1 MFKTAK
7 NRTFGKVK
15 ERFMWYDYIEQKN
28 DVLGGKP
35 VIKDTRI
42 AVDLILEKI
51 GNGNTIDD
59 LLLAYPHLTKN
70 QILACIT
77 YGANLVRN
85 EIFIDVA

>member
-1 MFKTAK
+1 
-7 NRTFGKVK
+7 
-15 ERFMWYDYIEQKN
+15 MWQEYIEQTK

-35 VIKDTRI
+35 VIKNTRI
-42 AVDLILEKI
+42 GVDLILEKI
-51 GNGNTIDD
+51 GNGDTIED
-59 LLLAYPHLTKN
+59 LMLAYPTLTKN

>member
-1 MFKTAK
+1 
-7 NRTFGKVK
+7 
-15 ERFMWYDYIEQKN
+15 MWYDYIEQKN

-35 VIKDTRI
+35 VIKGTRI

-51 GNGNTIDD
+51 GNGDTIEE
-59 LLLAYPHLTKN
+59 LLLAYPRLTKSE
-70 QILACIT
+70 ILACIT